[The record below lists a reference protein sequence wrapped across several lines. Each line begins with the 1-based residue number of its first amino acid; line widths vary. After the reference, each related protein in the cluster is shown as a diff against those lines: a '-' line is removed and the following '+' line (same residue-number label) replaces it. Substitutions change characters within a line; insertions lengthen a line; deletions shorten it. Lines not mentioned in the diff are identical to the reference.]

1 MKLFSIIIPIFNV
14 EEYIKKCF
22 DNIYSQG
29 INDDCFEIIAV
40 NDGSTDNS
48 MGVVDGFSKT
58 HNNIIIIN
66 KSNGG
71 VSSARNVGIENARAN
86 YLIFLD
92 PDDFFAPDSL
102 LVIKNEIEQ
111 QNVDLFVLR
120 SLRSSN
126 MSEVYSWLGL
136 FKDKCVISGKDAYKV
151 GYTRGSVCGC
161 VFSRIFVNR
170 FNIRFFER
178 ARNCEDTMFFFLCQ
192 IHADAVMFRNKEFY
206 VVYERES
213 SASRCM
219 SKEKVLLMFDNLD
232 YVSRYAIQNCI
243 TDKLALDML
252 ETLRYLL
259 ISNLTY
265 FCIWYNGK
273 KSLKLLKENGIAQ
286 YLPVNV
292 QYGTI
297 SRGANKFYTFLMN
310 NLFSVYFYL
319 RLLKFKK

>member
-1 MKLFSIIIPIFNV
+1 MKLFSIIVPIFNV

-29 INDDCFEIIAV
+29 IDDDCFEIIAV
-40 NDGSTDNS
+40 NDGTPDNS
-48 MGVVDGFSKT
+48 MTFVEEFTKI
-58 HNNIIIIN
+58 HNNIVVIN
-66 KSNGG
+66 KPNGG
-71 VSSARNVGIENARAN
+71 VSSARNVGIENAKGD

-92 PDDFFAPDSL
+92 PDDYFASGSL
-102 LVIKNEIEQ
+102 LAIKNEIEQ
-111 QNVDLFVLR
+111 QYVDFFVLR
-120 SLRSSN
+120 SHRSSN
-126 MSEVYSWLGL
+126 MSEAYPWLGL
-136 FKDKCVISGKDAYKV
+136 FNDKCVISGKDAYKV

-161 VFSRIFVNR
+161 VFSRVFINR
-170 FNIRFFER
+170 FNIRFFEK

-192 IHADAVMFRNKEFY
+192 MHADSVMYLNKEFY

-213 SASRCM
+213 SASRSM

-232 YVSRYAIQNCI
+232 YVYKYATLNGI
-243 TDKLALDML
+243 TDNLALDML

-265 FCIWYNGK
+265 FSIWYNGK
-273 KSLKLLKENGIAQ
+273 KSLKLLKEKGVAK

-292 QYGTI
+292 KYGVI

-310 NLFSVYFYL
+310 NFFSVYFYL